1 MCCHFATS
9 PSRILASMGR
19 SAIMYVLA
27 VTVITALLYIAAAG
41 ATGSRIYLGEERGP
55 ARSTGLALASAA
67 VGVHAVLVAETTWA
81 GAELN
86 LSIFNALSLV
96 TWITCAGVVIF
107 SLRQRIEHIG
117 VLLWPVTS
125 LAALSTLFEEPVAS
139 LTRDPLL
146 STHIII
152 SMTAYAIL
160 LAAVIQALILAILDN
175 RLRTHRRAIG
185 FVRRL
190 PALRTME
197 RQLLWLV
204 GIGFCALTISLATG
218 FGFFFDEV
226 VSGGM
231 LHKTSLSIASWVAF
245 GVLLLGNTLWGWRGQ
260 TAVRWTIIGFIA
272 LMLGYFGSKF
282 VIELIL
288 NG

>member
-1 MCCHFATS
+1 
-9 PSRILASMGR
+9 
-19 SAIMYVLA
+19 MYVLA
-27 VTVITALLYIAAAG
+27 LTIITALLYLAAAG
-41 ATGSRIYLGEERGP
+41 AIGNRIYFGEERGP
-55 ARSTGLALASAA
+55 ARSTGLALAAAA

-81 GAELN
+81 GVELN

-96 TWITCAGVVIF
+96 TWISCAGVVAF
-107 SLRQRIEHIG
+107 SLRHRIEHLG
-117 VLLWPVTS
+117 LLLWPITS
-125 LAALSTLFEEPVAS
+125 LAVLTTLFEDPGTSV
-139 LTRDPLL
+139 TRDPFLT
-146 STHIII
+146 THIVI
-152 SMTAYAIL
+152 SMAAYAIL
-160 LAAVIQALILAILDN
+160 LAAVIQAITVAILDN

-204 GIGFCALTISLATG
+204 AIGFSALTISLATG
-218 FGFFFDEV
+218 LGFFFDEV
-226 VSGGM
+226 ASGGM
-231 LHKTSLSIASWVAF
+231 IHKTSLSIASWLAF
-245 GVLLLGNTLWGWRGQ
+245 GFLLFGHTLWGWRGQ
-260 TAVRWTIIGFIA
+260 TAVRWTVLGFVA

>member
-1 MCCHFATS
+1 M
-9 PSRILASMGR
+9 
-19 SAIMYVLA
+19 IMYVLA
-27 VTVITALLYIAAAG
+27 LTVITALLYLAAAG
-41 ATGSRIYLGEERGP
+41 AIGSRIYYGEERGP
-55 ARSTGLALASAA
+55 ARSTGLALAGAA
-67 VGVHAVLVAETTWA
+67 AGVHAVLVAETIWA
-81 GAELN
+81 GTELN

-96 TWITCAGVVIF
+96 TWITCVGVLAF
-107 SLRQRIEHIG
+107 GLRQRIEHLG

-125 LAALSTLFEEPVAS
+125 LAVLTTLFEDPANS
-139 LTRDPLL
+139 ITRDPLL

-160 LAAVIQALILAILDN
+160 LAAVTQAIVLAVLDN

-204 GIGFCALTISLATG
+204 AIGFGVLTFSLATG
-218 FGFFFDEV
+218 FGFFFEEV
-226 VSGGM
+226 VSGG
-231 LHKTSLSIASWVAF
+231 LIHKTSLSIASWVAF
-245 GVLLLGNTLWGWRGQ
+245 GVLLLGHTLWGWRGQ
-260 TAVRWTIIGFIA
+260 TAVRWTIIGFVA

-288 NG
+288 N